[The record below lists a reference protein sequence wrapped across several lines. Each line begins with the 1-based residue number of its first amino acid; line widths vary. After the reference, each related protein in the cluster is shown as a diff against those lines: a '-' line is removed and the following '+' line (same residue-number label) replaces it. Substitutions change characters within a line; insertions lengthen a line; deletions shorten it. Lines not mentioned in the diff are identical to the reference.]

1 MNMHPSK
8 NEMQRRGNEVQE
20 RAAEALKLA
29 LSQVST
35 IKLKEIR
42 HAPAAQPSSGGF
54 VAHVDVLG
62 HSHFLACE
70 VESSWQ
76 LVDLEKQVEEL
87 RESAARFAPGATP
100 VFIAPY
106 LSPEAQ
112 AICKARA
119 SGFLDLEGNARIA
132 VGEVFIGKRSMSSRK
147 FERPTVLIAETFR
160 ARVSSTPQT
169 SQSKP
174 HRAVRPVHHT
184 GLGSGTV
191 ATA

>member
-1 MNMHPSK
+1 MKTHAPRD
-8 NEMQRRGNEVQE
+8 EMQQ
-20 RAAEALKLA
+20 RAAEALKIVLA
-29 LSQVST
+29 QVSS

-42 HAPAAQPSSGGF
+42 HDSAAQPSAGGF
-54 VAHVDVLG
+54 VAHVDVFG
-62 HSHFLACE
+62 HSHLLACR
-70 VESSWQ
+70 VKSSWQ

-87 RESAARFAPGATP
+87 RESAAKLAPGATP

-132 VGEVFIGKRSMSSRK
+132 VGEVFIGKRSVSNHK
-147 FERPTVLIAETFR
+147 FERPTVLIAETFDVR
-160 ARVSSTPQT
+160 ISSAPPA
-169 SQSKP
+169 SQSKS
-174 HRAVRPVHHT
+174 HRAVRPVHQVRV
-184 GLGSGTV
+184 GSGTV